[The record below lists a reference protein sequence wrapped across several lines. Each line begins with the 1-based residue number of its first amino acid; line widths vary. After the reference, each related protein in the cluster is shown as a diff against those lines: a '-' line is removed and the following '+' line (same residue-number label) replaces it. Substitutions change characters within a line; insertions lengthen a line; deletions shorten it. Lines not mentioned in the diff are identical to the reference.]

1 MVAVVL
7 WIIVFHQNKN
17 FSKDNSKEVTQVK
30 ESAYQIIVDNHAS
43 KENTTRYAEHQGYK
57 TTITEKDGEYTLTF
71 QK

>member
-30 ESAYQIIVDNHAS
+30 ESAYQISDNS
-43 KENTTRYAEHQGYK
+43 LQDFDLYFIQLENETVNKIYSPLSIKYA
-57 TTITEKDGEYTLTF
+57 
-71 QK
+71 